1 MRHIRPVASLLTAL
15 SVASCAPLTTTTL
28 RSEPRTTLHRTEALA
43 PDSAEAQF
51 PVSRAGTTLL
61 LDARTATLCRVAQT
75 EETFVHEVT
84 TVEPSRR
91 VIAAEIAVAS
101 ASFALTGLVFVS
113 GIWKEGI
120 GGSDSDPPREQSGA
134 GILFVATPLLVGSIA
149 TFGAVVDIN
158 SFDES
163 ERVRS
168 HKRPLPERDAPC
180 SPRALD
186 GIPVQLRGPNLTL
199 QSHFGREG
207 TASFS
212 LESVE
217 VELPPHLDVFIGNR
231 LVGRARLG
239 EE

>member
-1 MRHIRPVASLLTAL
+1 MRYLPPVVSLLTTL

-28 RSEPRTTLHRTEALA
+28 RSEPRTTLHRTETLTS
-43 PDSAEAQF
+43 DSASASF
-51 PVSRAGTTLL
+51 PATVTGTTLT
-61 LDARTATLCRVAQT
+61 LDARRAPLCRVAQT

-84 TVEPSRR
+84 TVEPSRG

-101 ASFALTGLVFVS
+101 ASFALAGLIFVS
-113 GIWKEGI
+113 GMWKEGI
-120 GGSDSDPPREQSGA
+120 GGSDSDPPRERSGA
-134 GILFVATPLLVGSIA
+134 GTLLVATPLLVGSIA

-168 HKRPLPERDAPC
+168 HKRPLPEQLAPC
-180 SPRALD
+180 NRALD
-186 GIPVQLRGPNLTL
+186 GLPVQLRGPNLTL

-212 LESVE
+212 LESVA
-217 VELPPHLDVFIGNR
+217 VELPSHLDVFIRNR

-239 EE
+239 GE